1 MTEPREKRRSAL
13 LRAARDVFVTHGYQ
27 DARIEQIAAK
37 AGVGKGTFYLYF
49 KDKRAIY
56 AELVDGLFQRL
67 RAAILDVDSKGDI
80 ESQVRHNIRA
90 LIAVITEDA
99 PFARSLM
106 WLGAGLDPQF
116 TGTIRGFHRDVHR
129 VLAQALRDGQALG
142 VVAEG
147 DPDLFATFAIG
158 ALKEVVLQADDH
170 ATPARREL
178 LTGALFDILQR
189 GMLRVPSAG
198 VPHEGGRARHR

>member
-1 MTEPREKRRSAL
+1 MTEPREKRRTAL

-27 DARIEQIAAK
+27 DARIEQIARK

-90 LIAVITEDA
+90 LIAVITA
-99 PFARSLM
+99 MSARMLWRTCDSMSPL
-106 WLGAGLDPQF
+106 LSTSRIA
-116 TGTIRGFHRDVHR
+116 
-129 VLAQALRDGQALG
+129 
-142 VVAEG
+142 
-147 DPDLFATFAIG
+147 
-158 ALKEVVLQADDH
+158 
-170 ATPARREL
+170 ARR
-178 LTGALFDILQR
+178 R
-189 GMLRVPSAG
+189 WKRPSTSSA
-198 VPHEGGRARHR
+198 